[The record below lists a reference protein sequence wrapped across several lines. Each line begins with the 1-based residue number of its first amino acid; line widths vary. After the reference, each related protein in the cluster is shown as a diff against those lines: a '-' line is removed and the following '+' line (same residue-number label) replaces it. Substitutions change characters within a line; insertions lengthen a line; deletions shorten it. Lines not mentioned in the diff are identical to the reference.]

1 LQSEGFLVKLV
12 EIIKLTTDMVDLQHE
27 IDRQSSEMHTES
39 LSMSIGEVISMYRDG
54 DLNIHPEF
62 QRFYRWTDYQKSKLV
77 ESILLNIPIPPIY
90 VAQRGSGIWDVVDG
104 LQRLSTILQF
114 AGILKDEE
122 KQTKAALKLKK
133 TDLLPSLE
141 NKFWDSANGN
151 SFTDAQQRYFK
162 RSRLH
167 FIIIKKE
174 SDPSGKYELFQRL
187 NTGGSS
193 LESQEVRNCLLI
205 MHNEAYFQKLN
216 TLSEF
221 PPFLECINLSDKN
234 LIEQYDKELASRFLV
249 LKDKDASELSRINDL
264 GGYLDEKII
273 QFFNENLTN
282 WTDTET
288 QFKSTF
294 QLINDN
300 VGSDAFKRYS
310 IEKDIFYGGFIV
322 SAFEMV
328 ALGVV
333 KNLSRYETKPQLIK
347 ERIKECWR
355 KINAEDI
362 SWKGYSA
369 SGRLPKT
376 ISIGQQIFNEG

>member
-1 LQSEGFLVKLV
+1 
-12 EIIKLTTDMVDLQHE
+12 MVDLQHE
-27 IDRQSSEMHTES
+27 IELQSSEMHTET

-90 VAQRGSGIWDVVDG
+90 VAQRDSGIWDVVDG
-104 LQRLSTILQF
+104 LQRLSTIFQF
-114 AGILKDEE
+114 VGILKNE
-122 KQTKAALKLKK
+122 KRQIIAPLKLKK

-141 NKFWDSANGN
+141 NKLWDTTNGN

-193 LESQEVRNCLLI
+193 LEPQEVRNCLLI
-205 MHNEAYFQKLN
+205 MQNETYFEKLN

-234 LIEQYDKELASRFLV
+234 LIEQYDKELVSRFLV
-249 LKDKDASELSRINDL
+249 LKDKDVSELSSINDL
-264 GGYLDEKII
+264 GGYLNEKII
-273 QFFNENLTN
+273 EFFDLNLDN
-282 WTDTET
+282 WTNIET
-288 QFKSTF
+288 QFKDTF

-300 VGSDAFKRYS
+300 VGSDAFKRYN
-310 IEKDIFYGGFIV
+310 IDRDHFHGGFIV

-328 ALGVV
+328 ALGIAT
-333 KNLSRYETKPQLIK
+333 NLSHYQSNPQLVK
-347 ERIKECWR
+347 EKIKECWR
-355 KINAEDI
+355 KISIENV

-376 ISIGQQIFNEG
+376 ISIGQDIFNES